1 LTKLVGNNY
10 TLIARITHIIKKPST
25 PWLFFATVIAVLL
38 LTCLFPLIYNSLQAD
53 DAWLHLS
60 TYLLPS
66 YALNTL
72 ILVLGVSLGSLL
84 LGVGTAY
91 CITRFDFFGRTII
104 EKLLVLPLAIPSYL
118 LAYALSGFF
127 DYTGPFKQ
135 FVTVLFGTN
144 IGENAY
150 LDVQHI
156 IGLIVVIS
164 VALYPYVYLAAKASF
179 KQLSRQYVEVG
190 YSLQLTAN
198 QTWRKIILPLAFPA
212 IAGSL
217 LLVVMECLNDYGAS
231 KYFGVNT
238 LTTGVFRA
246 WFSMNSLASASK
258 IAAMLLGFILLLIWL
273 KNLVQAKKK
282 YVASKQATTTH
293 KTKISFVKQGLVIA
307 FCSLPIIIGLIIPI
321 IYMVYAWVQ
330 SSFDTGYVPYISLIT
345 NSFMLAFIVA
355 FAAILISLLWQFTAH
370 YYRASSLLKLVR
382 IATVGY
388 TIPGAVIGIGVIGVA
403 FSINYLTGWYV
414 SGSFGLL
421 VFGLIFRLIAV
432 GYQNIQAGFV
442 QLPSSTVDLGVT
454 LGISGKKMLR
464 NIYLPL
470 NKNYLAIGFL
480 LVFID
485 VLKELPLTLILRPF
499 NFDTLATK
507 TYEYANDELL
517 FASFHV
523 APFIII
529 MSIIPIWLLQKINKH
544 E

>member
-1 LTKLVGNNY
+1 MTKQVGNNHA
-10 TLIARITHIIKKPST
+10 LISSITHIIKKPSS
-25 PWLFFATVIAVLL
+25 PWLFFAIASALLL
-38 LTCLFPLIYNSLQAD
+38 LTCLCPLIYNSLQAD
-53 DAWLHLS
+53 DAWQHLS

-72 ILVLGVSLGSLL
+72 VLVLGVSLGSLI

-91 CITRFDFFGRTII
+91 FVTRFDFTGRSII

-127 DYTGPFKQ
+127 DFTGPFKQ
-135 FVTVLFGTN
+135 FVQAIVGNQLGN
-144 IGENAY
+144 QAY
-150 LDVQHI
+150 INVQHMT
-156 IGLIVVIS
+156 GLIVVIS
-164 VALYPYVYLAAKASF
+164 VALYPYIYLASKASF

-190 YSLQLTAN
+190 YSLQLSAN
-198 QTWRKIILPLAFPA
+198 STWRKIILPLAFPA

-217 LLVVMECLNDYGAS
+217 LLVVMESLNDYGAS

-258 IAAMLLGFILLLIWL
+258 IAAMLLSFILLLIWM

-282 YVASKQATTTH
+282 YVASKHASPIA
-293 KTKISFVKQGLVIA
+293 KSKLNPLKQVLVIG
-307 FCSLPIIIGLIIPI
+307 FCAIPIIIGLVIPL

-330 SSFDTGYVPYISLIT
+330 SSFDTNYIPYTSLIA
-345 NSFMLAFIVA
+345 NSFALAFIVA
-355 FAAILISLLWQFTAH
+355 FAAIFISLLWQFTAH

-382 IATVGY
+382 IATIGY

-414 SGSFGLL
+414 SGSYGLL

-432 GYQNIQAGFV
+432 SYQNIQAGFV
-442 QLPSSTVDLGVT
+442 QLPASTVDLGQT
-454 LGISGKKMLR
+454 LGISGNKMLR

-523 APFIII
+523 APLIIV
-529 MSIIPIWLLQKINKH
+529 MSMIPIWLLQKINKH